1 MKPSPRIT
9 ALLAA
14 VLIVCLATA
23 MVTATRADQA
33 RPAATLEEVLYIP
46 SPAMLKRMSLGYTGL
61 LADIY
66 WTRAVQ
72 YFGARHV
79 VRSRHY
85 ELLAPLLDIT
95 TQLDPQLTA
104 AYEFGS
110 VFLTQPP
117 PNGAGDPDAAIR
129 LVQYGIQHNP
139 GDWRLYYN
147 LGFIYSL
154 EKKDYLAAA
163 QAFAQG
169 SKVPGAHPF
178 LKILAARM
186 AQRGGDIETSKLLW
200 TTTYETSRDPQ
211 IKANAISHLRALQ
224 VDEVVPKLEEVVSQY
239 TSRTGHAPENWADL
253 VRAGY
258 LPGIPLD
265 PVGHPYKLVAG
276 GRVEVS
282 DIYDLPFINKGL
294 PPGVEASELPKP

>member
-1 MKPSPRIT
+1 MKPSLRIT
-9 ALLAA
+9 AVLAA
-14 VLIVCLATA
+14 VLAVCLAA
-23 MVTATRADQA
+23 AVVTATRADQA
-33 RPAATLEEVLYIP
+33 RPAATLEAVLYIP

-95 TQLDPQLTA
+95 AQLDPHLTA

-147 LGFIYSL
+147 LGFIYSM

-169 SKVPGAHPF
+169 SKVPNAHPF

-186 AQRGGDIETSKLLW
+186 AERGGDVETARLLW
-200 TTTYETSRDPQ
+200 TTTYETSKDPQ

-224 VDEVVPKLEEVVSQY
+224 VDEVVPKLEEVVRQY
-239 TSRTGHAPENWADL
+239 TLRAGHDPQNWADL

-265 PVGHPYKLVAG
+265 PVGHPYKLASG
-276 GRVEVS
+276 GQVEVAVP
-282 DIYDLPFINKGL
+282 DDLPFITKGL
-294 PPGVEASELPKP
+294 PPGVQASEKPKL